1 MKVLLLGN
9 GFDLNHKF
17 PTSYINFLNTVM
29 FLKEIDREKIS
40 TIGHVF
46 GSEELHKNDPFIAKC
61 YDEHSRIYDG
71 VTVDKKS
78 IEAMVDLAK
87 DNLWF
92 NYLSGSVA
100 KNMTWID
107 FSLRKVNKK

>member
-17 PTSYINFLNTVM
+17 PTSYINFLNTVT
-29 FLKEIDREKIS
+29 FLREVDREKIS

-46 GSEELHKNDPFIAKC
+46 ESEELQKKDPFIKKC
-61 YDEHSRIYDG
+61 YDAHSRIYDG
-71 VTVDKKS
+71 VVDDKKS

-87 DNLWF
+87 NNL
-92 NYLSGSVA
+92 
-100 KNMTWID
+100 
-107 FSLRKVNKK
+107 